1 MTVGWMRRL
10 DFWIGVPVCFFLSIF
25 QFLQKP
31 FQKNPAPGKPLK
43 KVLFLELSEI
53 GSTILSYPAMQK
65 LKELYPESELYFWIF
80 ADNQDAVHVLGTVA
94 RENVLTIRTGS
105 FWAFCKDVAR
115 NLQRIRREQI
125 DAVVDMELF
134 SRSSSIL
141 SFLTRAPFRIGFG
154 TFAQEGLYRGRLRTH
169 EVSYNPYQH
178 IAQNYIALIYALKSL
193 PGQYPCVKE
202 NWQASPVTLTLP
214 VLESPEG
221 RKAALMDI
229 LRRENPHIDHCRHKV
244 VIHPGIHEAL
254 PLRQWPIENYGKL
267 AEKLSSRPDVMIIFA
282 GVAGKAKDA
291 GRDYERLR
299 GPRTINLIGKTRI
312 PDLIDL
318 CNLSHLLI
326 SHDGGLIHIAS
337 LTRIPVIAI
346 FGPETPVLYGPL
358 KENKVI
364 FYRPYSC
371 SPCLTAYNHRISYCK
386 ENRCVRS
393 IPMEEVYQS
402 AVKILNQQLSIL

>member
-1 MTVGWMRRL
+1 MTVGLMRRL
-10 DFWIGVPVCFFLSIF
+10 DFWIGVPFCFLLSIF
-25 QFLQKP
+25 QLLQKP
-31 FQKNPAPGKPLK
+31 FQKGPVPGKPLK

-65 LKELYPESELYFWIF
+65 LKELYPENELYFWIF

-105 FWAFCKDVAR
+105 FLAFCNDIVR

-125 DAVVDMELF
+125 DAIVDMELF

-141 SFLTRAPFRIGFG
+141 AFLTRARIRIGFG
-154 TFAQEGLYRGRLRTH
+154 TFAQEGLYRGSLRTH

-178 IAQNYIALIYALKSL
+178 IAQNYVALIYALKSS
-193 PGQYPCVKE
+193 PGQFPCVKE
-202 NWQASPVTLTLP
+202 NWQSSPAPLTLP

-221 RKAALMDI
+221 RKAAMMDI
-229 LRRENPHIDHCRHKV
+229 LRRENPHIDHCRQKV

-254 PLRQWPIENYGKL
+254 PLRQWPIENYLKL

-282 GVAGKAKDA
+282 GVTGKAKDA
-291 GRDYERLR
+291 GGYHEKLR
-299 GPRTINLIGKTRI
+299 GLRTINLIGKTRI

-318 CNLSHLLI
+318 FNLSNLLI
-326 SHDGGLIHIAS
+326 SHDGGIIHIAS

-358 KENKVI
+358 KENKII
-364 FYRPYSC
+364 FYKPFSC
-371 SPCLTAYNHRISYCK
+371 SPCLTAYNHRISHCK

-393 IPMEEVYQS
+393 IPVEDVYQG
-402 AVKILNQQLSIL
+402 AVKILNQELAML